1 MIKAEKIYVV
11 CPANSKTGGPE
22 LLHQLAHE
30 LTQTGHK
37 AFIVYTGIY
46 NHNYNIIDEYSK
58 YIDSYLLPN
67 EIEDNKGNVVIVP
80 ETNVLILKEYKHIQK
95 AIWWLSVD
103 NFYFTYKSL
112 SAMRIWVESCGILRA
127 IKNNSLKMKP
137 ILSMDSRM
145 IREIPYHLCQSRYA
159 MEECRR
165 HGLNVLYLSDYLNAS
180 FLDDDAG
187 CTRTMK
193 QNIVAYNPKKGYR
206 FTKRIIQ
213 SNPVIKFIPIKDM
226 TRVQVRDLLNKTKVY
241 IDFGN
246 HPGMDRIPREAR
258 MQGCVVIT
266 GKNGAANYFEDV
278 PIEEKFERKTKNIKP
293 ISELIKS
300 VFLDYEYWDKKQS
313 GYTTFIKGQRDRFS
327 EDVRIIFG

>member
-1 MIKAEKIYVV
+1 MIEAEKIYVV

-22 LLHQLAHE
+22 LLHQLVHE

-46 NHNYNIIDEYSK
+46 DHSYKTIGEYSK
-58 YIDSYLLPN
+58 YINSYLLPD
-67 EIEDNKGNVVIVP
+67 EIKDNQENIVIVP
-80 ETNVLILKEYKHIQK
+80 ETNVLFLKGYKHIQK
-95 AIWWLSVD
+95 AVWWLSVD
-103 NFYFTYKSL
+103 NFYFAYKSL
-112 SAMRIWVESCGILRA
+112 SAMRIWIGSYGILRA
-127 IKNNSLKMKP
+127 VKNNLLKIKP

-145 IREIPYHLCQSRYA
+145 IREIPYHLCQSQYA
-159 MEECRR
+159 MEECGR
-165 HGLNVLYLSDYLNAS
+165 HGLNVLYLSDYLNTS
-180 FLDDDAG
+180 FLDDDAA

-213 SNPVIKFIPIKDM
+213 SNPAIEFIPIKDM
-226 TRVQVRDLLNKTKVY
+226 TRGQVRDLLNKAKVY

-266 GKNGAANYFEDV
+266 GKNGSANYFEDV
-278 PIEEKFERKTKNIKP
+278 PIEEKFERKTKSIKP
-293 ISELIKS
+293 ISDLIRA
-300 VFLDYEYWDKKQS
+300 VFFDYEHWDKKQI
-313 GYTTFIKGQRDRFS
+313 GYTNFIEGQRDRFS
-327 EDVRIIFG
+327 EDDRIIIG